1 MAKGQAGAKPT
12 VLVTDASRGSAI
24 SIIRALGRKGWR
36 VIAADTDAHS
46 LGFRSRYTEDTLLYP
61 APERAPQACV
71 AALLQAAQ
79 SKGVDL
85 IIPVTDA
92 VIIPLSEA
100 RAQFAGVCKLALPEA
115 SALEVV
121 RDKLKTLELAE
132 QVGVPVP
139 RTALVDTVQEA
150 LAQSQAFSWPIV
162 LKPRVSRM
170 YRNQTAIEAY
180 EVCYAENAA
189 QLAEQM
195 GRFEGR
201 CPVLLQ
207 EYYVGVGQ
215 GVELLLHEGR
225 PLAAFQHKR
234 LREVPINGGAS
245 ALRES
250 VPLDPVMYDY
260 AVRLMGALNWT
271 GLAMVEFKVGAAG
284 AKLMEINGR
293 VWGSLP
299 LAVLS
304 GMDFPGRLAELY
316 LNGQPPNGS
325 LATDY
330 QVGVRARNLELDV
343 LWIAKVLHGKRRYP
357 FLAMPSRRQGLG
369 ALVELFN
376 PSYKFDILSLED
388 PRPGLAELPKIIGRL
403 RGKLHT
409 V

>member
-1 MAKGQAGAKPT
+1 
-12 VLVTDASRGSAI
+12 
-24 SIIRALGRKGWR
+24 
-36 VIAADTDAHS
+36 
-46 LGFRSRYTEDTLLYP
+46 
-61 APERAPQACV
+61 
-71 AALLQAAQ
+71 
-79 SKGVDL
+79 
-85 IIPVTDA
+85 
-92 VIIPLSEA
+92 
-100 RAQFAGVCKLALPEA
+100 
-115 SALEVV
+115 
-121 RDKLKTLELAE
+121 
-132 QVGVPVP
+132 
-139 RTALVDTVQEA
+139 
-150 LAQSQAFSWPIV
+150 
-162 LKPRVSRM
+162 
-170 YRNQTAIEAY
+170 
-180 EVCYAENAA
+180 
-189 QLAEQM
+189 
-195 GRFEGR
+195 
-201 CPVLLQ
+201 
-207 EYYVGVGQ
+207 
-215 GVELLLHEGR
+215 
-225 PLAAFQHKR
+225 LAAFQHKR

-316 LNGQPPNGS
+316 LNGQPLNGS

-330 QVGVRARNLELDV
+330 RVGVRARNLELDV